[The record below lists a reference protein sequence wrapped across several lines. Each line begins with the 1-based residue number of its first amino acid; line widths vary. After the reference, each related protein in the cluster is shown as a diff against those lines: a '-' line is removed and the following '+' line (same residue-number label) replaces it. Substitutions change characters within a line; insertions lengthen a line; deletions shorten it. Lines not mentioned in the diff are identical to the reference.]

1 MWKFL
6 KDIFNFKGKESS
18 LNSNKSL
25 KFFNTKK
32 LLCGIGESEIRESE
46 IVITKYPF
54 EPSIAYPTAILSAKD
69 IDCMS
74 VDFTVCKVHV
84 KNDII
89 FISSELKEKLKQFAD
104 TNNIRLIPQNW
115 NWDWILEPYLDTEF
129 TKENEQRALERLL
142 ENGFTTNEV
151 DTIRAEV
158 KNQMY
163 AYNFDTML
171 WDWCSLGLSDV
182 LSAMRAK
189 YSKEQFCEFYKRALE
204 IEMRTG
210 SGTNSSQV

>member
-6 KDIFNFKGKESS
+6 KDIFNLKRKESS
-18 LNSNKSL
+18 LNSNRSL
-25 KFFNTKK
+25 EFFNAKK
-32 LLCGIGESEIRESE
+32 LLCGIGKSEIRESE
-46 IVITKYPF
+46 ILITEYPF
-54 EPSIAYPTAILSAKD
+54 EPSIAYPTAIISAKD
-69 IDCMS
+69 IDSMS
-74 VDFTVCKVHV
+74 LEIGVCKVHT

-89 FISSELKEKLKQFAD
+89 FVSAELKEKLKQFSKS
-104 TNNIRLIPQNW
+104 NNIRLMPQSW

-142 ENGFTTNEV
+142 ENGFTAKEV
-151 DTIRAEV
+151 DSIRAEV

-189 YSKEQFCEFYKRALE
+189 YGKEQFREFYKSALE
-204 IEMRTG
+204 IEKRTG
-210 SGTNSSQV
+210 NSTTSNGF

>member
-18 LNSNKSL
+18 LNSNRSL

-84 KNDII
+84 KKDII
-89 FISSELKEKLKQFAD
+89 FISSEQKEKLKQFAD
-104 TNNIRLIPQNW
+104 SNNIRLMPQNW
-115 NWDWILEPYLDTEF
+115 NWDWILEPFLDTEF

-142 ENGFTTNEV
+142 ENGFTANEV

-189 YSKEQFCEFYKRALE
+189 YSKEQFREFYKRALE
-204 IEMRTG
+204 IEKRTG